1 MKQYEKIIDS
11 GSELLTAVM
20 SYYSDLI
27 LKNLNIQVL
36 NNWDFLNEDEKY
48 LAASNIN
55 PSDDLYNQF
64 ESDMIAAH
72 AEITDLS
79 NQQVISETR
88 VTITFADR
96 IEFDPAILAN
106 LNPDQQKRII
116 HQAQVFTES
125 IVLDMQGSVYITLE
139 NNYMLTKD
147 MLKSALDV
155 ATDDFIEGIEKGKG
169 AFVQSAGLVNDS
181 RNDVFEEASDRGLVQ
196 AFQFYNPDPVTDLC
210 TELNGTIF
218 AYDDPLYGFYTCPL
232 HFGCKSTYL
241 PLARIIE
248 DEIEGLPDFDSLSE
262 KAQSQKQF

>member
-11 GSELLTAVM
+11 GSELLVAVM

-27 LKNLNIQVL
+27 LKNLNNQVL
-36 NNWDFLNEDEKY
+36 NNWDFLNDNEKY
-48 LAASNIN
+48 LAAGNIN

-139 NNYMLTKD
+139 NNYMLTKE
-147 MLKSALDV
+147 MLRDALNV

-181 RNDVFEEASDRGLVQ
+181 RNDVFEEADIQV
-196 AFQFYNPDPVTDLC
+196 FQFWNPNDDRTTDLC
-210 TELNGTIF
+210 GELHGTLF
-218 AYDDPLYGFYTCPL
+218 TADDPLYGFWTCPL
-232 HFGCKSTYL
+232 HFGCRSTFL
-241 PLARIIE
+241 PIQRSVNE
-248 DEIEGLPDFDSLSE
+248 DIEGLPSFDSLSE